1 MKATETAG
9 YKYTSTT
16 LYRVP
21 TVEPYSGEESFA
33 FVNPRLVS
41 ALQPDQ
47 IDIGEE
53 FPGNKT
59 INGTRVVTAEEVYF
73 VPLSVTDTADKL
85 DMDLVGLEQEATA

>member
-53 FPGNKT
+53 FPA
-59 INGTRVVTAEEVYF
+59 TRRSTALASLQRKRF
-73 VPLSVTDTADKL
+73 TSFRF
-85 DMDLVGLEQEATA
+85 Q